1 MSTSSLLKLLCMN
14 TWAVIELPFRQ
25 FRHAVSTT
33 PQIENIR
40 LLGVELEHTES
51 HFLAHSATFGN
62 LSLLSCHHAI
72 GSVISSAVNA
82 ALPA

>member
-25 FRHAVSTT
+25 VCHAVSTT
-33 PQIENIR
+33 PQIENTR
-40 LLGVELEHTES
+40 LLSDEVEHTES
-51 HFLAHSATFGN
+51 HFLAPSTTFGN
-62 LSLLSCHHAI
+62 LSLLLFHNAI

-82 ALPA
+82 A